1 LKKIIILGSTGFIGR
16 NLTNFFSTKKEFEVY
31 AVYNKRSK
39 WKNNKVK
46 FLKADLTIP
55 SQVNKILKNKDIVI
69 QAAATTTGAKDIVSK
84 PYIHITDNAVIN
96 SYVLRSTFHNNNKF
110 VIFFSCSVMY
120 QHSKK
125 PIKEID
131 LNLNKDPYPKYFGA
145 AWMKIFVEKSC
156 EFYSRFKKAKYL
168 VIRHTNIYGPHD
180 KFDLEKSHVFGAT
193 ITKVL
198 EAKNKLEVWGDGKES
213 RDFLFIDDLVNFVQK
228 AIYKQKKNFEL
239 VNVSSGKSITIKS
252 LVKKIIKISG
262 KKISVYYN
270 LRKPTIKT
278 DISLSNTKAFKI
290 FKWKP
295 RTSIDIGI
303 KKTIDW
309 YQRNIKN

>member
-1 LKKIIILGSTGFIGR
+1 MKKIIILGSTGFIGR
-16 NLTNFFSTKKEFEVY
+16 NLTNYFSKQKKIKVY
-31 AVYNKRSK
+31 AVYNKRRP
-39 WKNNKVK
+39 WKNSKVK
-46 FLKADLTIP
+46 FLKADLTDP
-55 SQVNKILKNKDIVI
+55 FQVNKVLKNKDIVI

-84 PYIHITDNAVIN
+84 PYIHVTDNAVIN

-125 PIKEID
+125 PIREID

-198 EAKNKLEVWGDGKES
+198 NAKDKLEVWGDGKES
-213 RDFLFIDDLVNFVQK
+213 RDFLFIDDLISFVQI
-228 AIYKQKKNFEL
+228 ALNKQKNFFEL
-239 VNVSSGKSITIKS
+239 VNVSSGKSITIRS
-252 LVKKIIKISG
+252 LVNKIIKISG
-262 KKISVYYN
+262 KKIFVDYN
-270 LRKPTIKT
+270 LKKPTIKT
-278 DISLSNTKAFKI
+278 DISLSSKKAFKI

-295 RTSIDIGI
+295 TTSIDKGI